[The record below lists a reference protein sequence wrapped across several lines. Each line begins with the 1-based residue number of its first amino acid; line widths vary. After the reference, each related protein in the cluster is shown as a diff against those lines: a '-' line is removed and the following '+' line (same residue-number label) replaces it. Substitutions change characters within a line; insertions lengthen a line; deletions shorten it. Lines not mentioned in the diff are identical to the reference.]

1 MAKKKKC
8 PECPAGE
15 KWAVPYADFLSLLL
29 ALFIALWAI
38 SESDAAKA
46 NEVKEAF
53 IQIFDFPR
61 AESPTK
67 KKDAERSGQS
77 ERTAQNNSRM
87 IQDSK
92 QENKNNER
100 YNVALDQAENQVAI
114 DLPTSVRFDKL
125 SSDITTEETKIFL
138 RTVSMIISKL
148 PSSVDVE
155 VRGYADDNADYVE
168 NYRLSAARS
177 FTVLNHLIA
186 NGSDPRQMQ
195 FSAYANNFSGFRSEK
210 DLQIAKI
217 YFRIDRDDI
226 KTQKS
231 VLDLIGAVAPANEP
245 AQDITPNIAPNL
257 APGAPDVVGNIT
269 AN

>member
-1 MAKKKKC
+1 MSKKKC

-38 SESDAAKA
+38 SKADAAKA

-67 KKDAERSGQS
+67 KKDTERSGQS
-77 ERTAQNNSRM
+77 ERVAQSNSRTLE
-87 IQDSK
+87 DSN
-92 QENKNNER
+92 QENRNNER
-100 YNVALDQAENQVAI
+100 YNIALDQAENQVAI
-114 DLPTSVRFDKL
+114 DLPTSVRFDKR
-125 SSDITTEETKIFL
+125 SSEVVSEETKIFL

-155 VRGYADDNADYVE
+155 VRGYADDNEDYIE

-186 NGSDPRQMQ
+186 NGSNPRQMQ
-195 FSAYANNFSGFRSEK
+195 FSAYANNFSGFRNEK
-210 DLQIAKI
+210 DLQITKI

-226 KTQKS
+226 KTQRS
-231 VLDLIGAVAPANEP
+231 VLDLIGAVAPASEP

-257 APGAPDVVGNIT
+257 APEAPNVVGNVT
-269 AN
+269 TN

>member
-1 MAKKKKC
+1 M
-8 PECPAGE
+8 
-15 KWAVPYADFLSLLL
+15 
-29 ALFIALWAI
+29 
-38 SESDAAKA
+38 
-46 NEVKEAF
+46 
-53 IQIFDFPR
+53 
-61 AESPTK
+61 
-67 KKDAERSGQS
+67 
-77 ERTAQNNSRM
+77 
-87 IQDSK
+87 
-92 QENKNNER
+92 
-100 YNVALDQAENQVAI
+100 
-114 DLPTSVRFDKL
+114 RFDKL

-195 FSAYANNFSGFRSEK
+195 FSAYANNFSGFKSEK

-226 KTQKS
+226 KTQNS

-245 AQDITPNIAPNL
+245 AQDNTPNITPEAPN
-257 APGAPDVVGNIT
+257 AVGNIT
-269 AN
+269 VN

>member
-38 SESDAAKA
+38 SESDVAKT

-61 AESPTK
+61 TESPTK
-67 KKDAERSGQS
+67 KKDTERSGES
-77 ERTAQNNSRM
+77 ERVAQNNSRTT
-87 IQDSK
+87 QDSK

-100 YNVALDQAENQVAI
+100 YNVALDQAENQIAI

-186 NGSDPRQMQ
+186 NGSDPGQMQ
-195 FSAYANNFSGFRSEK
+195 FSAYANNFSGFKSEK

-226 KTQKS
+226 KTQNS
-231 VLDLIGAVAPANEP
+231 VLDLIGAAAPANEP
-245 AQDITPNIAPNL
+245 AQNSTPNITTEAPN
-257 APGAPDVVGNIT
+257 AVGNIT
-269 AN
+269 TN